1 MKLINNTAYIIVDLL
16 TLRYNLLIIIITIIS
31 LLLLYNASTVV
42 DANASTV
49 VDANFVD
56 IIVNCILFRS
66 DGKKCQVF
74 LRVCFLLKE
83 SLQIP
88 LCWSYMI
95 L

>member
-1 MKLINNTAYIIVDLL
+1 MKLIYNTAYTIVDLL
-16 TLRYNLLIIIITIIS
+16 TLKHNLLIIIITIIS

-42 DANASTV
+42 DAN
-49 VDANFVD
+49 FVD
-56 IIVNCILFRS
+56 IIVICILFRS

-88 LCWSYMI
+88 LCWSCMI

>member
-1 MKLINNTAYIIVDLL
+1 MKLIYNTAYTIVDLL
-16 TLRYNLLIIIITIIS
+16 TLKHNLLIIIITIIS

-42 DANASTV
+42 DP
-49 VDANFVD
+49 NFVD
-56 IIVNCILFRS
+56 IVVNCILFRS

>member
-1 MKLINNTAYIIVDLL
+1 MKLIYNTAYTIVDLL
-16 TLRYNLLIIIITIIS
+16 TLKHNLLIIIITIIS
-31 LLLLYNASTVV
+31 LLLLYNASTV
-42 DANASTV
+42 A
-49 VDANFVD
+49 DANFVD

>member
-1 MKLINNTAYIIVDLL
+1 MKLIYNTAYTILDLL
-16 TLRYNLLIIIITIIS
+16 TLRHNLLIIIIS
-31 LLLLYNASTVV
+31 LLLLYY
-42 DANASTV
+42 ASTV

-88 LCWSYMI
+88 LCWSYI

>member
-16 TLRYNLLIIIITIIS
+16 TLRHNLLIIIINIIS
-31 LLLLYNASTVV
+31 LLLLY
-42 DANASTV
+42 NASTV

-83 SLQIP
+83 SLQIL

>member
-1 MKLINNTAYIIVDLL
+1 MKLIYNTAYTIVDLL
-16 TLRYNLLIIIITIIS
+16 TLKHNLLIIIITIIS
-31 LLLLYNASTVV
+31 LLLLY
-42 DANASTV
+42 NASTV

-66 DGKKCQVF
+66 DGKKGQVF

>member
-1 MKLINNTAYIIVDLL
+1 MKLIYNTAYTIVDLL
-16 TLRYNLLIIIITIIS
+16 TLRYNLLIINITIIS
-31 LLLLYNASTVV
+31 LLLLY
-42 DANASTV
+42 NASTV

>member
-1 MKLINNTAYIIVDLL
+1 MKLIYNTAYTIVDLL
-16 TLRYNLLIIIITIIS
+16 TLKHNLLIIIITITS
-31 LLLLYNASTVV
+31 LLLLY
-42 DANASTV
+42 NASTV

-88 LCWSYMI
+88 LCWSCMI
-95 L
+95 LCIIIKK